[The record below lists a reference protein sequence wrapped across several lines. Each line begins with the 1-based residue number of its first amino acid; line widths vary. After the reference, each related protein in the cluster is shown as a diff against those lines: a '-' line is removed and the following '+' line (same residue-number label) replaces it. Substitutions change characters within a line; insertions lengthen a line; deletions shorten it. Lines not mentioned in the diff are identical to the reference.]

1 MTQSPVLT
9 KENEMKKKTKKL
21 TLNRETLL
29 ALEEQRMIEVVGGLK
44 TIDATY
50 CVTNCPVTQCQ
61 TTSRACG

>member
-1 MTQSPVLT
+1 
-9 KENEMKKKTKKL
+9 MKKKIKKL

-29 ALEEQRMIEVVGGLK
+29 ALEEQRILEVAGGVK